1 MAAPSRASS
10 HAELAIRTP
19 DGETKTIS
27 LEHHRYLLGRAASN
41 ELSFPNVAGL
51 SREHLAFERKGSEWT
66 VRDLGSTNGT
76 FLNWKRISEPCVLQ
90 PKDRLTVGQLT
101 IIFDQPLA
109 PAEETIVIEDDSMV
123 SAEITMAGSLEGLLS
138 EESEGK
144 TTGHTAALI
153 RAGRELAG
161 HMPLDR
167 LFDLILKLSVEA
179 VGATRGTLMTLE
191 DGALKVRAS
200 LGAGFNISSHVRD
213 VVIKG
218 KRSLLVRDTMM
229 DQALAERMSIVQQQ
243 IRSMLAVPLQTEDRV
258 IGLIYLDSRDLI
270 REFTKEDLSL
280 LTVMGNI
287 AAIRIEHARLVEV
300 EQAERLRAQEM
311 EHAAMIQRSILPS
324 NFPPFP
330 DRNDFQLY
338 AAMTP
343 AREVGGDFF
352 DFCLLDEDHLAF
364 TIGDVSGKGVPA
376 ALFMAVARTLL
387 RATAQHRGTPGHCLT
402 YLNSSLAEQNV
413 SGMFVTV
420 FYCVLNTRTGE
431 IQFANGGHNPPYIF
445 SMDGSVRV
453 VKEENGPML
462 ALIEGVEYQVRSA
475 QLAPGDAIL
484 LYTDGVTDARD
495 RNGEFYNESRL
506 EAFLHIH
513 AAEPVEQL
521 IRGLHGNLQE
531 FAAGAQQA
539 DDITTLALRYTGSPL
554 S

>member
-1 MAAPSRASS
+1 MAKLVLHRSGGEMRDIPLDQDRITIGRRADHDVCLPFPAVSAD
-10 HAELAIRTP
+10 HAEIITVIA
-19 DGETKTIS
+19 D
-27 LEHHRYLLGRAASN
+27 
-41 ELSFPNVAGL
+41 SFL
-51 SREHLAFERKGSEWT
+51 H
-66 VRDLGSTNGT
+66 DLGSTNGT
-76 FLNWKRISEPCVLQ
+76 FVNWKRINEPYVLQ
-90 PKDRLTVGQLT
+90 PNDRLSAGQLT
-101 IIFDQPLA
+101 IIFDQPQA
-109 PAEETIVIEDDSMV
+109 PVEETIVIEEDSMV

-138 EESEGK
+138 EETEGK
-144 TTGHTAALI
+144 STGHMAALI

-167 LFDLILKLSVEA
+167 LFELILKLSVEA

-200 LGAGFNISSHVRD
+200 LGAGFNISSHVRE
-213 VVIKG
+213 VVIAG

-311 EHAAMIQRSILPS
+311 EHAAMIQRSILPGC
-324 NFPPFP
+324 FPPFP
-330 DRNDFQLY
+330 DRHDFQLH

-352 DFCLLDEDHLAF
+352 DFFLLDQDHLAF
-364 TIGDVSGKGVPA
+364 AIGDVSGKGVPA

-387 RATAQHRGTPGHCLT
+387 RATAQHRATPGHCLT
-402 YLNSSLAEQNV
+402 YLNMTLAEQNV

-420 FYCVLNTRTGE
+420 FYGVLDTRTGE

-445 SMDGSVRV
+445 SKDGCVRLI
-453 VKEENGPML
+453 KNENGPML
-462 ALIEGVEYQVRSA
+462 ALIEGAEYQVA
-475 QLAPGDAIL
+475 TAHLAPGDAIL

-495 RNGEFYNESRL
+495 RNGEFFNEWRL
-506 EAFLHIH
+506 QAYLEEH
-513 AAEPVEQL
+513 AAEPADVL
-521 IRGLHGNLQE
+521 VSGLHRNLQE

-539 DDITTLALRYTGSPL
+539 DDITTLALRFAG
-554 S
+554 